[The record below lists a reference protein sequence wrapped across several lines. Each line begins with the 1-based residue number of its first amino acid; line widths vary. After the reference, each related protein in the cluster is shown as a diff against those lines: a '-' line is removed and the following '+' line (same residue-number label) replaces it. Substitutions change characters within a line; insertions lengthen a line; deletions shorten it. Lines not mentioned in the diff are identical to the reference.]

1 MRKPF
6 SPILMLAVCIF
17 SVPLVFG
24 QSKLLNDYR
33 FEDGGY
39 EFIGIFAHMNDHP
52 LQKKLGEFYTNDISV
67 LNDLKN
73 AWVFKRPQRQYACG
87 YHYYVLIL
95 RHGEVVKDFSI
106 NLECHELASENGSLY
121 FDFNK
126 LEAFSSR
133 LKPLYSKQSEFG
145 SVSEAREYWHAIQS
159 NKNFVYADK
168 PKWLQFEGE
177 FRFHVRCSE
186 KTDGCYK
193 YADEMI
199 PKLKAEIAT
208 RFPNEEFE
216 LSPGGGSNDE
226 LFVTIRC
233 GRTLE
238 EKFDL
243 YDRWNKEAFGKWEAY
258 PLMLLSYWKQPV
270 ETNSPSSK

>member
-1 MRKPF
+1 
-6 SPILMLAVCIF
+6 
-17 SVPLVFG
+17 
-24 QSKLLNDYR
+24 
-33 FEDGGY
+33 
-39 EFIGIFAHMNDHP
+39 
-52 LQKKLGEFYTNDISV
+52 
-67 LNDLKN
+67 
-73 AWVFKRPQRQYACG
+73 
-87 YHYYVLIL
+87 
-95 RHGEVVKDFSI
+95 
-106 NLECHELASENGSLY
+106 
-121 FDFNK
+121 
-126 LEAFSSR
+126 
-133 LKPLYSKQSEFG
+133 
-145 SVSEAREYWHAIQS
+145 
-159 NKNFVYADK
+159 
-168 PKWLQFEGE
+168 
-177 FRFHVRCSE
+177 
-186 KTDGCYK
+186 
-193 YADEMI
+193 MI